1 MTTKSSS
8 GDQSLMVDVQPVH
21 SEVDEMA
28 EVKADEDVNQPRS
41 MLRMFSLPRGTAV
54 ASATSVSSKYSPMSE
69 DWAMLCT
76 ATMQGKHVSGKSE
89 KVSEL
94 TGSQG

>member
-1 MTTKSSS
+1 M
-8 GDQSLMVDVQPVH
+8 DVQPVH

-69 DWAMLCT
+69 D
-76 ATMQGKHVSGKSE
+76 
-89 KVSEL
+89 
-94 TGSQG
+94 